1 LHPLRQFIYGL
12 ALCFLAALLAVEAKA
27 AWAANNQSPND
38 VSAAKLCPA
47 AGKQVDCATADG
59 AHSSAPP
66 MQLAKI
72 GMELKGSAFPERDRS
87 RPDAFEAPRRFTELS
102 FFSATLF
109 LRPPPA
115 L

>member
-1 LHPLRQFIYGL
+1 MSLWYLLL
-12 ALCFLAALLAVEAKA
+12 ALYALPATLFAFQSHPAEWPENLLREALTQYQKGDVEVAIEDYKA
-27 AWAANNQSPND
+27 YLE
-38 VSAAKLCPA
+38 V
-47 AGKQVDCATADG
+47 
-59 AHSSAPP
+59 
-66 MQLAKI
+66 
-72 GMELKGSAFPERDRS
+72 

>member
-1 LHPLRQFIYGL
+1 MHPLRQFIYGL

-38 VSAAKLCPA
+38 ISAVKLCPA
-47 AGKQVDCATADG
+47 AGKQVDFATEEA
-59 AHSSAPP
+59 AHSSGHPL
-66 MQLAKI
+66 QLAKI
-72 GMELKGSAFPERDRS
+72 GVELKGSAFPERNRS
-87 RPDAFEAPRRFTELS
+87 RADAFEAPRRFTELS

>member
-38 VSAAKLCPA
+38 ISAVKLCPA
-47 AGKQVDCATADG
+47 AGKQVDSATEEIT
-59 AHSSAPP
+59 HSSAHP
-66 MQLAKI
+66 MQFAKI
-72 GMELKGSAFPERDRS
+72 GMALKGSAFPERNRAHA
-87 RPDAFEAPRRFTELS
+87 DAFEAPRQFTERS